1 MNTLPNDP
9 ADPLRAREKEA
20 VHNVRALVDELE
32 RDESRRRKRV
42 WYLLAALIPF
52 AFVVGIVLVRTK
64 EDPARLAADQT
75 RACELAW
82 WAANSGKFEREMREA
97 NPGMPNNEI
106 GKKLEKERPSLM
118 ATAKTECNS
127 TAKK

>member
-1 MNTLPNDP
+1 MNTLPDDP

-32 RDESRRRKRV
+32 RDESRRRRRL

-52 AFVVGIVLVRTK
+52 AMVVAFVLWRTK

-75 RACELAW
+75 RPCELAW
-82 WAANSGKFEREMREA
+82 WAANSGKFERDMREA
-97 NPGMPNNEI
+97 NPGMPRREI
-106 GKKLEKERPSLM
+106 EKKLETERPFLM
-118 ATAKTECNS
+118 AQAKTECNS